1 MDLEFLLFWSFFA
14 VAVISVYNVITLIN
28 QNKRKW
34 NIINTYIVWLELFFQ
49 PQQQTILLRRLTACE
64 KNRKNTFPYIVD
76 KSVYQE
82 IPTLKAV
89 LQYNC

>member
-1 MDLEFLLFWSFFA
+1 MK
-14 VAVISVYNVITLIN
+14 YNQYLQCLI
-28 QNKRKW
+28 R
-34 NIINTYIVWLELFFQ
+34 TFFQ
-49 PQQQTILLRRLTACE
+49 VKQQTILLRRLAACE
-64 KNRKNTFPYIVD
+64 KNRKNIFPYIVD